1 MKEPS
6 IRSLLT
12 AIRGL
17 SADPPAHNP
26 RKWYLTQKE
35 HWIGWLSEYNGPG
48 AYGRQAGVKRDA
60 RFAYNH
66 VVQPE
71 MLLYLADASGVEPKL
86 VAAAKRAFTNGT
98 TLMQKSGAIRAII
111 PWETVAAALWP
122 NNSFKSKPL
131 RGSA

>member
-1 MKEPS
+1 MRDPS

-12 AIRGL
+12 TIRGL
-17 SADPPAHNP
+17 PADPPVHNP

-35 HWIGWLSEYNGPG
+35 HWNGWLTEYNGPG
-48 AYGRQAGVKRDA
+48 AYGRQTGVKRDA

-71 MLLYLADASGVEPKL
+71 LLLYLADASGVDQKL
-86 VAAAKRAFTNGT
+86 VAAAKRAFAKGT

-122 NNSFKSKPL
+122 NNSFKPKPL